1 MLFAIADEGDFQFD
15 VEGAGGGGGIGE
27 VGEGRRVLG
36 RVGGA
41 GEGLEGFHRH
51 DPVADAGAE
60 TFGVERSLY
69 IVEIRMSATAVF
81 FF

>member
-1 MLFAIADEGDFQFD
+1 
-15 VEGAGGGGGIGE
+15 